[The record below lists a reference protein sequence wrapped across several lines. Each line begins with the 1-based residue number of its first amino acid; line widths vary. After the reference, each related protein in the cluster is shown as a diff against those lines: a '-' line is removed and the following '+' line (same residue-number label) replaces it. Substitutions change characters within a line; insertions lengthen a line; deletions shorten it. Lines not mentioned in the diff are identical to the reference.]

1 MNRNDQNQSE
11 LQLCH
16 LHENDKVFIT
26 FNFEGNFVLKGEK
39 RWNLFFFWLADV
51 NPASVQAFHGDAK
64 ALTFLAEPVARWN
77 GAVLKDHR
85 PGGLRVPSH
94 LEEEHRENTP
104 SETLT
109 PSAI

>member
-1 MNRNDQNQSE
+1 MS
-11 LQLCH
+11 
-16 LHENDKVFIT
+16 IT
-26 FNFEGNFVLKGEK
+26 FSIEGKFVLKGEK
-39 RWNLFFFWLADV
+39 SGFFFAFFWLTDV

-64 ALTFLAEPVARWN
+64 ALTLLAEPVARWN
-77 GAVLKDHR
+77 DAVLKDHR